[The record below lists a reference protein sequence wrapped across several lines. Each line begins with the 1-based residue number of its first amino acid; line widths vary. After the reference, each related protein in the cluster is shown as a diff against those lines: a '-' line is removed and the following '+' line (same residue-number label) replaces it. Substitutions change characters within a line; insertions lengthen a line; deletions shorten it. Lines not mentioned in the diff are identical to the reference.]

1 MTDSENKE
9 SKSKVLGLKGEL
21 IQFGKAFRTVDQNPL

>member
-9 SKSKVLGLKGEL
+9 SKSKVLGLKVGTNTVR
-21 IQFGKAFRTVDQNPL
+21 QAFRTVDQNPL